1 MDTSK
6 FLKNADLD
14 NLKSDV
20 DKLDLDK
27 VETNPVNLTLK
38 RLVRGEGGASI
49 LPSPL
54 VFRKILL
61 LKRE

>member
-38 RLVRGEGGASI
+38 RLVRGEGRGGGRGR
-49 LPSPL
+49 
-54 VFRKILL
+54 FYHLL
-61 LKRE
+61 